1 MSPLTGAV
9 NLKQVNQ
16 LVADYLT
23 PFEANQLNQLGSV
36 GMCRGMCLDWIR
48 RFLLA
53 RAPSSTAHSA
63 AAAAAAAT
71 PSAAT
76 SSRVAYPYKLEEGN
90 LGRRRAAIMRNV
102 HAASDSV
109 PIVNNWS
116 AELNRTFDES
126 DDLYAKAGAYRGNRN
141 LTDAEQAEWR
151 RLGDRRTELLTKYNA
166 GIDEQGAAI
175 ERMGSEGR
183 MHPIWN
189 RMRGQLDDAVAKA
202 RPDGRAS
209 SRPFSALTTL
219 GGEVVDRK
227 TAGTRQAC
235 GRAVAD
241 AHKHSTTHHGAAA
254 AILSASTGSSEVA
267 GHAVAIVAANPE
279 FYFFDPNFGVYTP
292 KAGKPTNLVLGITA
306 ILDAYYDDC
315 STIDI
320 TWFAAA

>member
-1 MSPLTGAV
+1 MSPLTGTV
-9 NLKQVNQ
+9 SLKQVNQ
-16 LVADYLT
+16 LVADYLL
-23 PFEANQLNQLGSV
+23 PFETNQLNQLGSV

-53 RAPSSTAHSA
+53 RAPSSTAQSA
-63 AAAAAAAT
+63 AA
-71 PSAAT
+71 SAAT

-102 HAASDSV
+102 HAASDAV
-109 PIVNNWS
+109 PIVNSWS
-116 AELNRTFDES
+116 AELNRTFAES
-126 DDLYAKAGAYRGNRN
+126 DELYAKAGAYRGNRD
-141 LTDAEQAEWR
+141 LTDAEQAEWK
-151 RLGDRRTELLTKYNA
+151 RLGDRRNELLTTYNA
-166 GIDEQGAAI
+166 GIDEHGAAI
-175 ERMGSEGR
+175 QRMASEGR
-183 MHPIWN
+183 MHPIWS
-189 RMRGQLDDAVAKA
+189 RMKGQLDEAVAKA
-202 RPDGRAS
+202 RPDGHAS

-292 KAGKPTNLVLGITA
+292 KAGKPMNLVSGITA
-306 ILDAYYDDC
+306 ILDTYYADC
-315 STIDI
+315 PTIDI